1 MLLLGCLMLL
11 SACSKYALV
20 DCETYDYYDCQTFP
34 SENGQLEVR
43 VSFPDG
49 MDKVPIVV
57 LRGEYPSSDTVMLDT
72 LVSETRTYSLAVS
85 TSYSVQAEYR
95 TPDRLIYAID
105 GDEISQK
112 SYTVCDSVCYLVK
125 DAKTD
130 LRLKY

>member
-1 MLLLGCLMLL
+1 MLLFVSLTML

-49 MDKVPIVV
+49 MDKVPIVI
-57 LRGEYPSSDTVMLDT
+57 LRGEYPSADTVLLDT
-72 LVSETRTYSLAVS
+72 LISETRTYSLAVS
-85 TSYSVQAEYR
+85 YDYSVQAEYR
-95 TPDRLIYAID
+95 MPDRVIYAID
-105 GDEISQK
+105 GDAISQK